1 MGLLVPLYLAGLA
14 ALSLPV
20 IFHLVR
26 RTPRG
31 RQDFSSLMFLSPT
44 MPRLTRRSRLDQLL
58 LLALRLGALCLLV
71 LAFARPFLR
80 EAASLAASSLPGR
93 RVAILIDTSASM
105 RRADL
110 WPQAVR
116 LAEKELDELNPQDDV
131 ALMGFSDRLHRI
143 LDFEQEGEG
152 SAASRSQLARSR
164 LHALE
169 PDWGETDLGT
179 ALVTVAGEMDSAT
192 DASQSSLEPQLI
204 VISDFQK
211 GSRIE
216 ALQAFEWPQRVPLV
230 TKKVSPTKTTNAFA
244 VVLAGEEDHDAAD
257 VRVRVTSAADSTA
270 DQFYLTWSGDP
281 AKVLK
286 YSEVA
291 VYVPPGQSRVVRL
304 PRTPE
309 TREADRIV
317 LRGDDHAFDNTFYAV
332 PPRKQNATVL
342 YVGIDKADDPQGM
355 QYYLRLAVANDP
367 LRQIDIRNFEAGKT
381 VEALAEPV
389 PRLAVVAQ
397 AAAEDLRHALGS
409 FVERGGTLLCVP
421 PDREAAIS
429 LFTWF
434 DDVDL
439 SADTN
444 RAGSEYLLLG
454 DIDFTHPLFAP
465 FAGPRYGDF
474 TKIHFWKH
482 RHVVVKAPGTT
493 SVVARF
499 DNGDPAVFVRGLGKG
514 RIYALTSGWNPD
526 DSQFALSSKF
536 VPFIAA
542 LLDQACG
549 DIQGSASVAVHHPVA
564 LPAASGSEAYVV
576 QVPADIETGGK
587 KTGGKKISLPAGTH
601 SFTETDRPGIFNA
614 RAGIMG
620 AGTLGAG
627 ALEWPFAVN
636 LADAESNTA
645 PLELEQLGQLGVRMG
660 VGLSRAE
667 RTERVRQ
674 QRDTELE
681 SRQKVWR
688 WLIVAA
694 VGLLIVETWWAGR
707 AERKIEA

>member
-31 RQDFSSLMFLSPT
+31 RQDFSSLMFLAPT
-44 MPRLTRRSRLDQLL
+44 IPRLTRRSRLDQLL
-58 LLALRLGALCLLV
+58 LLALRLAALSLLA

-80 EAASLAASSLPGR
+80 ESASLADSGIPGR

-105 RRADL
+105 RRAEL
-110 WPQAVR
+110 WTQAVR
-116 LAEKELDELNPQDDV
+116 LAEKELDELNSQDDV
-131 ALMGFSDRLHRI
+131 GLFGFSDHLQRI
-143 LDFEQEGEG
+143 LDFQQERSG
-152 SAASRSQLARSR
+152 SAISRSQLVRTR
-164 LHALE
+164 LHALA
-169 PDWGETDLGT
+169 PDWGGTDLGT
-179 ALVTVAGEMDSAT
+179 ALVTLAGEMDSAA
-192 DASQSSLEPQLI
+192 DAAQSSLEPQLV

-216 ALQAFEWPQRVPLV
+216 ALQSFEWPKRIPVV
-230 TKKVSPTKTTNAFA
+230 AKKVTPAKTTNAFA
-244 VVLAGEEDHDAAD
+244 VVVTSEEDHDVTD

-270 DQFYLTWSGDP
+270 DQFYLTWSADP
-281 AKVLK
+281 SRVMR
-286 YSEVA
+286 SQEVA

-309 TREADRIV
+309 ALAADRIV
-317 LRGDDHAFDNTFYAV
+317 LRGDDHPFDNTFYAV
-332 PPRKQNATVL
+332 PPRKQNATVV
-342 YVGIDKADDPQGM
+342 YAGSDPADDAQGM

-367 LRQIDIRNFEAGKT
+367 LREVEVRTLEAGKT
-381 VEALAEPV
+381 AAAFVEPQ
-389 PRLAVVAQ
+389 PRLVVVSQPAT
-397 AAAEDLRHALGS
+397 AELLRELGS

-421 PDREAAIS
+421 ADREAAPS
-429 LFTWF
+429 LLSYF
-434 DDVDL
+434 DDFEL

-454 DIDFTHPLFAP
+454 EIDFTHPLFAP

-474 TKIHFWKH
+474 TKIHFWTH
-482 RHVVVKAPGTT
+482 RHVVLKTPGTT

-499 DNGDPAVFVRGLGKG
+499 DNGDPALLVRALGKG
-514 RIYALTSGWNPD
+514 RVYGLTSGWQPD
-526 DSQFALSSKF
+526 ESQFALSSKF

-549 DIQGSASVAVHHPVA
+549 GTQGSVSVTVHDPVA
-564 LPAASGSEAYVV
+564 LPVDSGSAAIVV
-576 QVPADIETGGK
+576 QVPAGPETGDK
-587 KTGGKKISLPAGTH
+587 KMDRNKIDLPAGAH
-601 SFTETDRPGIFNA
+601 SFAETDRPGIFTV
-614 RAGIMG
+614 RAGVAG
-620 AGTLGAG
+620 AGS
-627 ALEWPFAVN
+627 LEWPFAVN
-636 LADAESNTA
+636 LAAAESNTA
-645 PLELEQLGQLGVRMG
+645 PLELEQLEQRGVQMG
-660 VGLSRAE
+660 VSLTRAE
-667 RTERVRQ
+667 RTERIRQ

-694 VGLLIVETWWAGR
+694 VGILIVETWWAGR